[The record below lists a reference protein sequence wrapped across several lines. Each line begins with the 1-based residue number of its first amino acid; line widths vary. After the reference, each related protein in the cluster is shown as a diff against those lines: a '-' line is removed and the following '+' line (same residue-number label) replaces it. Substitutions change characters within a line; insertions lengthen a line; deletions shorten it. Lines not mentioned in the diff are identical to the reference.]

1 MPLSERRCMLL
12 QTALVVV
19 SEETRS
25 VVAAC
30 SHAQGVITIMNAA
43 VGDRA
48 LQLWGCQQLMKIGFN
63 GEHDASL
70 PQTTV

>member
-1 MPLSERRCMLL
+1 ML
-12 QTALVVV
+12 ALVL
-19 SEETRS
+19 SAEETRS

-43 VGDRA
+43 VGDRE

-63 GEHDASL
+63 GEYSWHSCAVSGMK
-70 PQTTV
+70 QSVVSV